1 MKSMNEP
8 RDKNGLT
15 EKEFLAAYKPGNW
28 PRPSCTADLAII
40 YEAPDLTR
48 EILLIKRGGHPSLG
62 RWALP
67 GGFVNP
73 DETVEHAAERE
84 LMEETGIDGLRPT
97 LICESSDPG
106 RDPRGWTITSLFG
119 AVVRTKP
126 ETRAG
131 DDARDAE
138 WFGIASEPG
147 DNSVKFTLTSG
158 DISMGFSASY
168 ETIDSGFGASQVIT
182 GISGDGL
189 AFDHAKLVALALLK
203 SEKR

>member
-48 EILLIKRGGHPSLG
+48 EILLI
-62 RWALP
+62 
-67 GGFVNP
+67 
-73 DETVEHAAERE
+73 
-84 LMEETGIDGLRPT
+84 
-97 LICESSDPG
+97 
-106 RDPRGWTITSLFG
+106 
-119 AVVRTKP
+119 KP